1 MACSICYNEIQSS
14 NQVYNNNEKLDICK
28 ECLLSMKE
36 QKLKFVHTFIIED
49 CLKSIR
55 RMLEK
60 GIPIVILD
68 NYTDLYDID
77 KNELNNL
84 YSGYMKEQILEC
96 NKKLKDIANKDEID
110 IKEKALEIFKKFNQ
124 IILST

>member
-1 MACSICYNEIQSS
+1 MDCSICYNEIQII
-14 NQVYNNNEKLDICK
+14 NQVCNNNEKLDICK

-36 QKLKFVHTFIIED
+36 QKLKFVHTFVIED

-60 GIPIVILD
+60 GIPLVILD

-84 YSGYMKEQILEC
+84 YSGYQKEQILKC
-96 NKKLKDIANKDEID
+96 NKELKEIADKDETE
-110 IKEKALEIFKKFNQ
+110 IKQKALEIFRKFDQ
-124 IILST
+124 II